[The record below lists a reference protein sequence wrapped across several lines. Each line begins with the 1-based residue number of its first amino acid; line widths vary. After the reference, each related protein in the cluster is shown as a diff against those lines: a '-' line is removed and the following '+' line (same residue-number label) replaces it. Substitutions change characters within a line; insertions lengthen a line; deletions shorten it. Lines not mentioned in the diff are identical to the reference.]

1 MKLDNVSKPYFIVL
15 TVFTAIAVVLA
26 GSVALGQSAGM
37 GTTKTAFTS
46 QAGGAIAKVVSQN
59 TSIRMRTQKFGGSSV
74 YVPLLNT
81 GRVDFALANELEMLY
96 AVTGQV
102 IYNKKHPNLRIVTVL
117 TPFRT
122 AIFVRKDSPIRTV
135 ADLKGKRF
143 PSGWASQK
151 IIIPLVNAIFA
162 NAGISYDDVVKVP
175 ARNVVA
181 GANDFATGKTDA
193 FFFVFG
199 AGKVR
204 ETAAKVG
211 GLRVLTID
219 PSPAAMARLRKHVP
233 PAYALPVKPGK
244 PNVGVEEPIHVMTYE
259 YLVLTN
265 SKVSDDMV
273 YKVAKTMHDKPGELA
288 KAFRALRLF
297 KPGRMVKNFP
307 GLSYHP
313 GAIRYYKELGVW
325 PPK

>member
-1 MKLDNVSKPYFIVL
+1 MKIFRSIIL
-15 TVFTAIAVVLA
+15 TMAALAVPALA
-26 GSVALGQSAGM
+26 GSSPVMAQSAGM

-46 QAGGAIAKVVSQN
+46 QAGTAIAKVVSQN
-59 TSIRMRTQKFGGSSV
+59 TSIRMRAQKFGGSSV
-74 YVPLLNT
+74 YVPLLNK
-81 GRVDFALANELEMLY
+81 GGIDFALANELEMLY
-96 AVTGQV
+96 AVTGTG

-122 AIFVRKDSPIRTV
+122 AVFVRADSPYRKV
-135 ADLKGKRF
+135 SDLKGKRF
-143 PSGWASQK
+143 ASGWASQK
-151 IIIPLVNAIFA
+151 IIIPLMNGYFA
-162 NAGISYDDVVKVP
+162 NAGMSYDDVIKIP

-211 GLRVLTID
+211 GLRVLGLD
-219 PSPAAMARLRKHVP
+219 DSAGAMARLRRHVP
-233 PAYALPVKPGK
+233 PAYALRVKPSRR
-244 PNVGVEEPIHVMTYE
+244 NVGVDKPLHVMTYE

-265 SKVSDDMV
+265 THVSDEMV
-273 YKVAKTMHDKPGELA
+273 YKVAKTMHDKPGELR
-288 KAFRALRLF
+288 KSFRALAMF
-297 KPGRMVKNFP
+297 KPNRMAKNFP
-307 GLSYHP
+307 GLKYHP
-313 GAIRYYKELGVW
+313 GAIKYYRELGVW